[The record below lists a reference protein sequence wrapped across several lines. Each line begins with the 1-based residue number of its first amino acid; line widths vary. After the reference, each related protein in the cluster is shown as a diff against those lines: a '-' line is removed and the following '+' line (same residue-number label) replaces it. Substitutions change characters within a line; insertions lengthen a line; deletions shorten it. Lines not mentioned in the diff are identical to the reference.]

1 MNENIEYE
9 LYTIAIPTNNLILQ
23 EKFADLINS
32 CENAFGGAA
41 LIEVSSTQELAEKL
55 NKFYLAVLNEGG
67 TIL

>member
-9 LYTIAIPTNNLILQ
+9 VYTIAIPTNNLILQ
-23 EKFADLINS
+23 EKFAELISS

-41 LIEVSSTQELAEKL
+41 LIEVSSPQELAEKL
-55 NKFYLAVLNEGG
+55 NKFYLAMLNEGG

>member
-41 LIEVSSTQELAEKL
+41 LIEVSSPQELAEKL
-55 NKFYLAVLNEGG
+55 NKFYLAILTEGG
-67 TIL
+67 TVL